1 MQFREPGLDAGD
13 YTRVVRRCAAAAGR
27 SRVRIIVNDRLDVAL
42 AAGAHGVHLREDS
55 IGLSDARRLTPEKFL
70 IGRSVHTS
78 ATAAR
83 ARFADYLI
91 TGSVY
96 ETESKPGRPASLGL
110 GGLRGVVR
118 AAAGCPVWALG
129 GLTADRARELVSCG
143 ISGAAA
149 IGAFLPRLQTT
160 AVAAEVQRVT
170 EALRFSFDS
179 AAELPSDDRADR

>member
-1 MQFREPGLDAGD
+1 VQIREADLDTRE
-13 YTRVVRRCAAAAGR
+13 YTYLVRRCAAAAGR

-42 AAGAHGVHLREDS
+42 ASGAHGVHLREDS
-55 IGLSDARRLTPEKFL
+55 IAVGDARRLTPKEFW
-70 IGRSVHTS
+70 IGRSVHT
-78 ATAAR
+78 ATTAAR

-96 ETESKPGRPASLGL
+96 ETESKPGQPASLGP
-110 GGLRGVVR
+110 GGLHGVVR

-129 GLTADRARELVSCG
+129 GVTADRARELVACG

-149 IGAFLPRLQTT
+149 IGAFLPRVPS
-160 AVAAEVQRVT
+160 AEVAAEVQRVT

-179 AAELPSDDRADR
+179 AAGLP